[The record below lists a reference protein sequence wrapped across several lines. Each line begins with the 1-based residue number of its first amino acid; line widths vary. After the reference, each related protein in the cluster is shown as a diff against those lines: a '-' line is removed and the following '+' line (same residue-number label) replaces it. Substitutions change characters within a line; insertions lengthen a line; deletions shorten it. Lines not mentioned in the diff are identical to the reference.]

1 MPLAFIIMAIID
13 IIDPPNYSRV
23 PGYCVASSQ
32 KFNDDCPITQD
43 VLLGLKLL
51 SRNVTTLQPND

>member
-1 MPLAFIIMAIID
+1 MAIID
-13 IIDPPNYSRV
+13 IIDPPNYTRV